1 MPFPAYTYINI
12 SVASPSP
19 VLDLSSSMDQTT
31 EHGQPTPARRDPSPI
46 LALALRELGIL
57 ALPSVLDETSQLDH
71 NGEDVM
77 DLDPSPSVGPPSC
90 ANETSQQETSQQHT
104 HVGEA
109 PEDLQTPDL
118 GTAGSHGGSEGP
130 TITPVCTPMR
140 PRR

>member
-12 SVASPSP
+12 SFASPSP

-57 ALPSVLDETSQLDH
+57 ALPSVLDQTSQLDH
-71 NGEDVM
+71 RGEDVM
-77 DLDPSPSVGPPSC
+77 NQDPSPAVGPPSC
-90 ANETSQQETSQQHT
+90 VHEASQQHT